1 MIHPTRLNCR
11 VDHKPAAPAAA
22 AGAEA
27 DPAELPRRV
36 TAALAHNVNNALA
49 AVIGHLEL
57 ALREA
62 DPGAARPSR
71 LRQALGCAL
80 RAAERVRR
88 MIAFVRRPEASL
100 SAALCLRGAADRAA
114 RRAAAENPGLRVE
127 LHGPESPCP
136 VRANETLL
144 HLVLEQLV
152 SNAVEAMPDGGTLV
166 LSAWDE
172 GPRRCLS
179 VGDTGHGLSAEVRRR
194 LFEPFFT
201 TKSHGHL
208 GLGLALCR
216 DVIEAGGGAVHVTSA
231 EGQGTTVTLSFPPPD
246 ESPAAPRDPLPSSAE
261 SFAI

>member
-1 MIHPTRLNCR
+1 LNCR
-11 VDHKPAAPAAA
+11 VDHKPATGATAAS
-22 AGAEA
+22 A
-27 DPAELPRRV
+27 DLNSGELPRRV

-57 ALREA
+57 ALREG
-62 DPGAARPSR
+62 DLEGLHHDR
-71 LRQALGCAL
+71 LTQALSCAL
-80 RAAERVRR
+80 RASDRVRC
-88 MIAFVRRPEASL
+88 MVAFVRRPEASL
-100 SAALCLRGAADRAA
+100 AEALCLRGAAEQAA
-114 RRAAAENPGLRVE
+114 CRAAAENPDLCVE
-127 LHGPESPCP
+127 LQGPESPCP

-144 HLVLEQLV
+144 HLVLEQLIC
-152 SNAVEAMPDGGTLV
+152 NAVEAMHSGGTLT
-166 LSAWDE
+166 LCAWDE

-231 EGQGTTVTLSFPPPD
+231 EGQGTTVTLSFPPP
-246 ESPAAPRDPLPSSAE
+246 EEPRDPLPAPAE
-261 SFAI
+261 TFAI